1 MFFKKLLKTE
11 LRAQYYELD
20 VSPYINLNGHPAPQG
35 PASWSLQSHIP
46 CLPLLLPLTRQ
57 VSSVLLPST
66 TQMHPLRSKSTAT
79 ILVRDIVPL
88 VWSPRVS

>member
-20 VSPYINLNGHPAPQG
+20 VSPYVNLNSLPAPQG